1 MPQRPSRSLKHEY
14 ELFVERE
21 IENYKESVPRSV
33 LLSIGDDAVR
43 ALADE
48 QQFAL
53 TELLLWDEVDRIIFK
68 RLRLPSYATWRKRR
82 IKLLEEL
89 RRPEHWGLSPDD
101 FVVRTVQPV
110 AADSRVLVAGV
121 ADENRA
127 LLYLA
132 AHGCDVTALGNGEDV
147 QRVTECV
154 AVARFLGQRDRALRA
169 RRCRRVVRVDLVG
182 ARDPAQQH
190 RGDAR
195 RRRIQRRERLLVPG
209 ARLLPASELVEPA
222 PLVDQR
228 ARRRLIRCRIQQL
241 EVRGTCRR
249 AVGGRAHLEGD
260 GGRGGAIGGARVV
273 DARRSMALRQGRLT
287 TDPRYRDVLFGPSGF
302 IRRRCSPIRR

>member
-43 ALADE
+43 ALADQ

-82 IKLLEEL
+82 IKLLDEL

-101 FVVRTVQPV
+101 FVVRTVRPM
-110 AADSRVLVAGV
+110 AAESHVLVAGV
-121 ADENRA
+121 SAENRA

-132 AHGCDVTALGNGEDV
+132 ANGCDVTALATADDV
-147 QRVTECV
+147 QRVLEAAEAAGLGERVRATSNGLGSWTPDAPLTAVIYTPAAFAGLGAAERARVIEVLQSATEDGGV
-154 AVARFLGQRDRALRA
+154 HLVQTIAAGKRAPVSLEELRRRYQGWDVTVEEGGPSTFVARKGLA
-169 RRCRRVVRVDLVG
+169 
-182 ARDPAQQH
+182 
-190 RGDAR
+190 
-195 RRRIQRRERLLVPG
+195 
-209 ARLLPASELVEPA
+209 
-222 PLVDQR
+222 
-228 ARRRLIRCRIQQL
+228 
-241 EVRGTCRR
+241 
-249 AVGGRAHLEGD
+249 
-260 GGRGGAIGGARVV
+260 
-273 DARRSMALRQGRLT
+273 
-287 TDPRYRDVLFGPSGF
+287 
-302 IRRRCSPIRR
+302 